1 MRPLFGK
8 IFCVSRET
16 NGCRL
21 PAVFRESSGFR
32 GNCLQLAAVWVF
44 REVTC
49 FDQGVFPGGSI
60 ADCCLAFTEE
70 AVSGGEEVV
79 ADSADRL
86 VPISSLNVK
95 ATICLRQ
102 SPPDFLTQHKTTIC
116 RRQAQHDP
124 LIQRKNS
131 DWIKVK
137 NFCAMFGK
145 CDSVSLNENALKT
158 ITPFPSDRRFQST
171 TSER

>member
-1 MRPLFGK
+1 MTRRGRAISASPLFMSSTVPPDCLTQK
-8 IFCVSRET
+8 TVICLH
-16 NGCRL
+16 RL
-21 PAVFRESSGFR
+21 
-32 GNCLQLAAVWVF
+32 LL
-44 REVTC
+44 
-49 FDQGVFPGGSI
+49 
-60 ADCCLAFTEE
+60 
-70 AVSGGEEVV
+70 
-79 ADSADRL
+79 
-86 VPISSLNVK
+86 ISSLNVK

-116 RRQAQHDP
+116 RRHAPPDP

-158 ITPFPSDRRFQST
+158 ITPFPSDRSCQRQLLKDKVLFLARILFI
-171 TSER
+171 SETI